1 MKILLTGAT
10 GYVGGQ
16 LLPRLQEIGHEVTC
30 VVRDASRLSRSLE
43 PAHIVEADVLHPGSL
58 PPVMQGIEVAYYL
71 IHSMGG
77 GAAGFE
83 ERDRRA
89 AHNFGA
95 AAKQA
100 GVQRIIYLG
109 GLSSQTSPV
118 SLHLKSRQETGEVLR
133 ELGPAVTEFRAGII
147 VGNGSISFEII
158 RSLTERLPVMICP
171 RWVMTRTQPIAIG
184 DVLDYLVAALG
195 VPESAGEIVE
205 IGGASI
211 ETYRSMMLT
220 YARIRGLKRW
230 LLRVPVLTP
239 RLSSY
244 WLNLVTP
251 IPAAI
256 TRPLIEGLKT
266 EVVCTSESAARLFP
280 EIIPMRY
287 GAAVEEAISGTG
299 PDESVSEMI
308 GRPAPHVAPQLAP
321 QLARHVALRRHGYI
335 CDVRQLVVNAP
346 AAQIFSV
353 LEGLGGKSGWPY
365 ANLLWQTRGW
375 LDRWLGG
382 IGMSRG
388 RTGGATLQ
396 VGDGVDFWRVEEVAP
411 GERISFRAEMKLPG
425 RAWLQ
430 FALLAESRDRTR
442 LSCYAWFEPRGLAGE
457 MYWGLLY
464 PIHVLIFR
472 GMVRAIAR
480 KAEDNFRLHTTA
492 FQGNQEKAEL
502 PL

>member
-1 MKILLTGAT
+1 MKILVTGAT

-16 LLPRLQEIGHEVTC
+16 LLPKLVKSGHEVTC
-30 VVRDASRLSRSLE
+30 LVRNASRLSHRLGD
-43 PAHIVEADVLHPGSL
+43 ARIVEADVLHAGSL
-58 PPVMQGIEVAYYL
+58 PAALQGIEVAYYL

-89 AHNFGA
+89 AQNFA
-95 AAKQA
+95 VAAKQA
-100 GVQRIIYLG
+100 GARRIIYLG
-109 GLSSQTSPV
+109 GLSSQTSAV
-118 SLHLKSRQETGEVLR
+118 SLHLKSRQETGAVLR
-133 ELGPAVTEFRAGII
+133 EFGPAVTEFRAGII
-147 VGNGSISFEII
+147 VGNGSLSFEII
-158 RSLTERLPVMICP
+158 RCLTERLPVMICP

-251 IPAAI
+251 FPAAI
-256 TRPLIEGLKT
+256 TRPLIEGLRT
-266 EVVCTSESAARLFP
+266 EVVCSSGSAARLFP
-280 EIIPMRY
+280 KIIPLRY
-287 GAAVEEAISGTG
+287 GAAVEEAVSRTV
-299 PDESVSEMI
+299 PDKSVPAMI
-308 GRPAPHVAPQLAP
+308 ARNAP
-321 QLARHVALRRHGYI
+321 HVALRRQGYI
-335 CDVRQLVVNAP
+335 CDVRQTLVNAP
-346 AAQIFSV
+346 AAQVFGV
-353 LEGLGGKSGWPY
+353 LQGFGGKSGWPY
-365 ANLLWQTRGW
+365 ANLLWQLRGW
-375 LDRWLGG
+375 IDRALGG
-382 IGMSRG
+382 VGMSRG
-388 RTGGATLQ
+388 RTAGAMLQ
-396 VGDGVDFWRVEEVAP
+396 AGDGVDFWRVEEVVP
-411 GERISFRAEMKLPG
+411 GERISLRAEMRLPG

-430 FALLAESRDRTR
+430 FALVAESRDRTH
-442 LSCYAWFEPRGLAGE
+442 LACYAWFEPRGLAGE
-457 MYWGLLY
+457 LYWVFLY

-480 KAEDNFRLHTTA
+480 KSENNFRLQAAA
-492 FQGNQEKAEL
+492 FQGS
-502 PL
+502 

>member
-1 MKILLTGAT
+1 MRILITGAT

-16 LLPRLQEIGHEVTC
+16 LLPRVVDEGHDVAC
-30 VVRDASRLSRSLE
+30 MVRDAARLGHTLKR
-43 PAHIVEADVLHPGSL
+43 ARIVEADVLHPSSL
-58 PPVMQGIEVAYYL
+58 PAALDGIDVAYYL

-77 GAAGFE
+77 GHEGFE

-89 AHNFGA
+89 AQNFAA
-95 AAKQA
+95 AAKRA

-109 GLSSQTSPV
+109 GLTSQTSTV
-118 SLHLKSRQETGEVLR
+118 SQHLKSRQETGEALR
-133 ELGPAVTEFRAGII
+133 ESGPPLTEFRAGII

-158 RSLTERLPVMICP
+158 RYLTERLPVMICP
-171 RWVMTRTQPIAIG
+171 RWVMTRTQPIAIA
-184 DVLDYLVAALG
+184 DVIDYLVAALN
-195 VPESAGEIVE
+195 VPESIGEIIE

-256 TRPLIEGLKT
+256 TRPLIEGLRT
-266 EVVCTSESAARLFP
+266 EVVCTSDSAAKLFP
-280 EIIPMRY
+280 GIVPMRY
-287 GAAVEEAISGTG
+287 GAAVEEALSRSA
-299 PDESVSEMI
+299 PDPSLREMI
-308 GRPAPHVAPQLAP
+308 GRNATHVS
-321 QLARHVALRRHGYI
+321 LRRQGYI
-335 CDVRQLVVNAP
+335 CDVRQVQVKAP
-346 AAQIFSV
+346 AAQIFDV
-353 LEGLGGKSGWPY
+353 LQGLGGKPGWLY
-365 ANLLWQTRGW
+365 ANILWQTRGW
-375 LDRWLGG
+375 IDRRLGG
-382 IGMSRG
+382 VGMSRG
-388 RTGGATLQ
+388 RRGETLQ
-396 VGDGVDFWRVEEVAP
+396 AGDWVDFWRVEELTP

-430 FALLAESRDRTR
+430 FILHAESRDRTL

-457 MYWGLLY
+457 LYWGMLY
-464 PIHVLIFR
+464 PIHVAIFR

-480 KAEDNFRLHTTA
+480 RSEDKFRLEGA
-492 FQGNQEKAEL
+492 VFQGS
-502 PL
+502 

>member
-1 MKILLTGAT
+1 M
-10 GYVGGQ
+10 
-16 LLPRLQEIGHEVTC
+16 
-30 VVRDASRLSRSLE
+30 
-43 PAHIVEADVLHPGSL
+43 
-58 PPVMQGIEVAYYL
+58 AYYL

-89 AHNFGA
+89 AHNFAA

-109 GLSSQTSPV
+109 GLTSQTSPV

-133 ELGPAVTEFRAGII
+133 EFGPAVTEFRAGII

-158 RSLTERLPVMICP
+158 RCLTERLPVMICP

-184 DVLDYLVAALG
+184 DVLDYLVAALD

-251 IPAAI
+251 FPAAI

-266 EVVCTSESAARLFP
+266 EVVCTSDTAARLFP
-280 EIIPMRY
+280 GIIPMRY
-287 GAAVEEAISGTG
+287 GAAVEEAISAAAPTNRSG
-299 PDESVSEMI
+299 EMI
-308 GRPAPHVAPQLAP
+308 
-321 QLARHVALRRHGYI
+321 ARDASHVALQAAGVRSAMFGRFWSMRRRRR
-335 CDVRQLVVNAP
+335 C
-346 AAQIFSV
+346 SV
-353 LEGLGGKSGWPY
+353 YCKAS
-365 ANLLWQTRGW
+365 
-375 LDRWLGG
+375 
-382 IGMSRG
+382 
-388 RTGGATLQ
+388 
-396 VGDGVDFWRVEEVAP
+396 
-411 GERISFRAEMKLPG
+411 
-425 RAWLQ
+425 
-430 FALLAESRDRTR
+430 AESR
-442 LSCYAWFEPRGLAGE
+442 AGPTPTACGKYE
-457 MYWGLLY
+457 DGS
-464 PIHVLIFR
+464 
-472 GMVRAIAR
+472 IAGW
-480 KAEDNFRLHTTA
+480 AA
-492 FQGNQEKAEL
+492 
-502 PL
+502 